1 MSAFVVPPDEFFS
14 ALDGQCLSVDGRAWN
29 VCVFSVTDAN
39 EKRWVQ
45 LALEGRDRK
54 VLTLRLATSHVPEEA
69 VASLS
74 CFLVD
79 PLGTTDVLSHVA

>member
-1 MSAFVVPPDEFFS
+1 MSAFVVPPDDFFS
-14 ALDGQCLSVDGRAWN
+14 ALDGQSLSVDGRDWS
-29 VCVFSVTDAN
+29 VCVFSVTDTN
-39 EKRWVQ
+39 DKRWVQ

-54 VLTLRLATSHVPEEA
+54 VLTLRLVTSHDLEEA

-74 CFLVD
+74 CFLID